1 MKTKFLV
8 SAIGLSLA
16 VLSSSPVLAAMKTV
30 TLSVENMTCAVC
42 PITVKKSLEKVPG
55 VTQTKVSFETKE
67 AIVTYDDSKT
77 TLKTLE
83 HATSEAGYPSSVKKG
98 NAK

>member
-1 MKTKFLV
+1 MKMKFLI
-8 SAIGLSLA
+8 SAIGLSFA
-16 VLSSSPVLAAMKTV
+16 VLSNSPVLAAMKIV

-42 PITVKKSLEKVPG
+42 PITVKKSLEKVAG

-77 TLKTLE
+77 TLKKLQD
-83 HATSEAGYPSSVKKG
+83 ATFEAGYPSSVKKG

>member
-8 SAIGLSLA
+8 SAVGFSLA
-16 VLSSSPVLAAMKTV
+16 VLSGSPVLAAMKTV
-30 TLSVENMTCAVC
+30 TLSVDNMTCAVC
-42 PITVKKSLEKVPG
+42 PITVKKSLEKVAG

-77 TLKTLE
+77 TLKKLQD
-83 HATSEAGYPSSVKKG
+83 ATFEAGYPSSVKKG

>member
-8 SAIGLSLA
+8 SAVGFSLA
-16 VLSSSPVLAAMKTV
+16 VLSGSPVLAAMKTV

-42 PITVKKSLEKVPG
+42 PITVKKSLEKVAG

-77 TLKTLE
+77 TLKKLQD
-83 HATSEAGYPSSVKKG
+83 ATFEAGYPSSVKKG